1 MSTDYRHLALNLIDL
16 AVEFKLYWLVISGF
30 ANAEHCINDLDDD
43 RGYWEL
49 VYVSIASNIDSY
61 DVKIDG
67 YNT

>member
-16 AVEFKLYWLVISGF
+16 AVESKNYWLVVSGF

-49 VYVSIASNIDSY
+49 VYVSIDSNIDSY
-61 DVKIDG
+61 DVKIEG